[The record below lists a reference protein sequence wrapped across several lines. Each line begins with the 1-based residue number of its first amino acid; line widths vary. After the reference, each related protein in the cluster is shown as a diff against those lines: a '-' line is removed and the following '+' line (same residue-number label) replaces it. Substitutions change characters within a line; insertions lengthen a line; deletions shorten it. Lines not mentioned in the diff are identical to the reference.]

1 MEEITVGIRELK
13 QNASEVVARV
23 RAGDSIVVTD
33 RGTPVVRMVPI
44 AELTIDGAI
53 AAGQA
58 TAAKVSLEEMLRGVP
73 EGPPTAVLSDI
84 LATMRDDNRS

>member
-1 MEEITVGIRELK
+1 MGIRELK

-33 RGTPVVRMVPI
+33 RGTPVARMVPI
-44 AELTIDGAI
+44 SEFTIEGAI

-58 TAAKVSLEEMLRGVP
+58 TAAKVSMEDMLRGVS
-73 EGPPTAVLSDI
+73 EGPPSTVLSDI

>member
-1 MEEITVGIRELK
+1 MGIRELK
-13 QNASEVVARV
+13 QNASDVVARV

-44 AELTIDGAI
+44 SALTIDGAI

-58 TAAKVSLEEMLRGVP
+58 TAAKASMEDMLRGVP
-73 EGPPTAVLSDI
+73 EGPPSTVLSDI

>member
-1 MEEITVGIRELK
+1 MEEVTVGIRELK

-23 RAGDSIVVTD
+23 RAGDSVVVTD
-33 RGTPVVRMVPI
+33 RGTPVCRMVPI

-58 TAAKVSLEEMLRGVP
+58 TAARVSLEEMLRGVP
-73 EGPPTAVLSDI
+73 EGPPTTVLSDI
-84 LATMRDDNRS
+84 LRQMRDDNRS

>member
-1 MEEITVGIRELK
+1 MGIRELK

-58 TAAKVSLEEMLRGVP
+58 TAAKVSLEEMLRSVP

>member
-1 MEEITVGIRELK
+1 MGIRELK

-33 RGTPVVRMVPI
+33 RGTPVVRIVPI
-44 AELTIDGAI
+44 SELTIDGAI

-58 TAAKVSLEEMLRGVP
+58 TAAKASMEDMLRGVP
-73 EGPPTAVLSDI
+73 EGPPSTVLSDI